1 MHAIRE
7 EDEQEFGAPLAAT
20 DAQAALVDDA
30 IAQYSEMESEAMAAE
45 GRGEGEAEESEVP
58 TEFLQ
63 EDANALLEL
72 PPTTRRP
79 SPIAQLVAYRPLS
92 VVLAA
97 VLIAVVSAMWLA
109 VGGSLHLSLD
119 EELLEANSDPL
130 VRHHDSVLHLQDFDS
145 NVQLAE
151 NEVLG
156 ELMEADNQRRLLHVA
171 SDISS
176 RSGVAGGGNLTI
188 NDKNE
193 PAASASRRRLSP
205 AVATHVC
212 SPSDARTRL
221 TLLYE
226 ARSGDSLLIP
236 EALEAV
242 HSIEADLK
250 RTLHAEGICWAD
262 EACECLPFDSIAS
275 YLYPRIVNPAS
286 AQPALVA
293 DGGAPTRPVCAPSYS
308 VGDLGSALGWL
319 ADHGKSA
326 FARRKDTTAL
336 LSQRQLQHDAHQ
348 GNASGLHADTVH
360 SNLEND
366 MSNAAAAEDIAAAAG
381 VAPSRYLRTYV
392 FLSRSKWHAA
402 KQADPAVTARL
413 RAALDKAASS
423 LRVRCVPFGSQ
434 DPLYAPLLP
443 APRRPHTALPSE
455 LNLTFFLRRP
465 TRCHS
470 ARMYYELEEPGK
482 VVINAEQMEWLKSDI
497 WLLVS
502 ALCLIG
508 IYMRLAFRSTALAL
522 LAPLQI
528 VLSFPLMFWA
538 VGTLFGQAQLS
549 VLVLATL
556 FVVAG
561 VSSDNLFVVHE
572 TWRQSAL
579 LTFRGRPAELPD
591 RVWWTLRSAGHP
603 LLIADV
609 TTAFA
614 LFINCLSSIE
624 AIYQFGLCGGVLILL
639 NFVLAL
645 TYMPA
650 LLVLEETGRLPRTQ
664 PPSPEHTAARMHSL
678 DAIHRTL
685 SRRKYAILLAFVVG
699 VAALVPSAL
708 DVTAT
713 KSPSPTLFDQTESER
728 AFAHIRSVPAL
739 AHILAP
745 PPAAADAAPFIG
757 DKAHPSTGYDFAVSR
772 KMLTHAE
779 LEAAAAAGSWPDRY
793 LHTLDGTARPP
804 PPLGTLSYAV
814 SLGSLLFLDAA
825 FLGALGVACLFASPV
840 GVFCP
845 PSDSHGTPLSG
856 RFACVSSGPIG
867 LLSIAASALALICS
881 IGLLT
886 LSGFPEAFYH
896 QLTCR
901 GSVHTIGPLLGALVL
916 LHSPPLIFLGLAL
929 RWEQPVFIFA
939 PPISCEGH
947 GSQAASR
954 RALGSLAAFCL
965 SLTSF
970 MWGLSLLS
978 RTAAPAGD
986 VAAAPTSSQA
996 DNGGGDD
1003 IFGAD
1008 GGHGWHIA
1016 GAASL
1021 GVWLALVLLWDSL
1034 VVMLAALASATGT
1047 QIANL
1052 APPRPGSDSGL
1063 AEAAGLRGSAALLHI
1078 AGWSVLLLSG
1088 MPTAFTS
1095 TFGHGAGAVGNAL
1108 GLLLLLNAAA
1118 HGLTLACQVTGDR
1131 VWVLAPTADWAD
1143 RPPWPLAVHFVA
1155 GLLFALFGVWSLLVA
1170 NDDTVDWIGCP
1181 SDAAALATHLA
1192 PGAEPPLMSRLS
1204 LVDLHQCAKQQER
1217 LADSAAA
1224 TLSLQHEAFASQ
1236 RQYALSLSLLLC
1248 LDGGL
1253 CLLAAYVVYGGRQVG
1268 AIRPP
1273 DPADNSRTT
1282 AQMSDDAG
1290 DAEDDIIDHEDE
1302 GDEGSGGYGG
1312 MAAVGED
1319 GSWEERSDPGAFFD
1333 APALLA
1339 RINTLSGFSRAH
1351 LGAFSVAGLLLEG
1364 WAITLLGLA
1373 LTPAAFH
1380 AAFGTGAAAGTA
1392 LGLMLVFVHSPG
1404 FGMLSLVFRANR
1416 PMWVFA
1422 PTRASQRS
1430 LLPCGLSAM
1439 ASVLSLVFGV
1449 AIWHRSDA
1457 LTAQLPPMPPPMPP
1471 PPPPS
1476 HAAEMATPLGG
1487 WTMGSS
1493 GSTDTPGEGVL
1504 LSLLLLVVAANLAA
1518 AGMVQL
1524 RNRPRAYL
1532 RPHPGCRTAAER
1544 ATLGVQ
1550 LLVTALAMGWAAVAV
1565 FFVAANPL
1573 LAESV
1578 LGHHRVLPITTEIA
1592 LVLFSC
1598 FLAWASYCMGARLCF
1613 GILQPP
1619 PSAYA
1624 SDSPKRLCAWIAA
1637 ALILLAVLLP
1647 LLSCNGDSLC
1657 AFEAY
1662 SNGLVAL
1669 LVHAIFVTHGQ
1680 YTGQVKANMYF
1691 IRDPKHVRTCS
1702 YLVTTALMA
1711 AAGIGYLRALFP
1723 PGSIRLHSY
1732 GLAPVPL
1739 VLCCAGASVCLVSW
1753 PALAIAADVRYTG
1766 RAICGFEPLDGP
1778 PGRRADKVKGFF
1790 MLLLSMIVATG
1801 GAIML
1806 TAATTLISIDT
1817 DAPPGRGGAQ
1827 DLSGGW
1833 TAAQVPIAEAELC
1846 HVVWGL
1852 DELIFPH
1859 TAAGD
1864 AAAVL
1869 ADPSPVGIEFLDGFR
1884 PEVPAAQL
1892 ELLRVCSFLTPER
1905 LEASRD
1911 YSPLHSQQPAVTCV
1925 MAELNAWLRANG
1937 EAKGFGTRALPV
1949 AEALFAPA
1957 MVSLLR
1963 DRPELRSHVG
1973 FTNATLARVGWLRI
1987 DLYAQFARAGARAV
2001 EYALDPQF
2009 LAAARE
2015 RWDAWFDGLGGA
2027 DTAAVAAGGA
2037 SKSVSVLRFGWHD
2050 CPKWGM
2056 LATERAFL
2064 EGVGRAC
2071 ITTPLFT
2078 MAMILPFLRSVSMAY
2093 LVMVTLLLMVVTTL
2107 GSLRLL
2113 GIPLGAVEALAL
2125 SLVMGVSVDYI
2136 VHLAYAYVHT
2146 MTEDRFHKSRAALAA
2161 RTQSISAAAATTL
2174 LTILPMLLAHM
2185 RPLRQV
2191 GAIVGLV
2198 TIISL
2203 VFAMLF
2209 FAALVMVI
2217 GPRRTRKWPKGMPTP
2232 ARTRRTD
2239 GHGGGGDDDE
2249 SEDPL
2254 TGANG
2259 EVINGVRPG
2268 QGWGLHVDV
2277 SDIMD
2282 IHGSH
2287 GGSGMEVSDL
2297 ADSRRGDRRSEQYQ
2311 SRLNRARSSNRAAKA
2326 RSATRVGGG
2335 RGSSGDASVG
2345 TAGGAHHGGS
2355 IPSGGGSGG
2364 GRQADEQ
2371 DDDDDEML

>member
-1 MHAIRE
+1 
-7 EDEQEFGAPLAAT
+7 
-20 DAQAALVDDA
+20 
-30 IAQYSEMESEAMAAE
+30 
-45 GRGEGEAEESEVP
+45 
-58 TEFLQ
+58 
-63 EDANALLEL
+63 
-72 PPTTRRP
+72 
-79 SPIAQLVAYRPLS
+79 
-92 VVLAA
+92 
-97 VLIAVVSAMWLA
+97 
-109 VGGSLHLSLD
+109 
-119 EELLEANSDPL
+119 
-130 VRHHDSVLHLQDFDS
+130 
-145 NVQLAE
+145 
-151 NEVLG
+151 
-156 ELMEADNQRRLLHVA
+156 
-171 SDISS
+171 
-176 RSGVAGGGNLTI
+176 
-188 NDKNE
+188 
-193 PAASASRRRLSP
+193 
-205 AVATHVC
+205 
-212 SPSDARTRL
+212 
-221 TLLYE
+221 
-226 ARSGDSLLIP
+226 
-236 EALEAV
+236 
-242 HSIEADLK
+242 
-250 RTLHAEGICWAD
+250 
-262 EACECLPFDSIAS
+262 
-275 YLYPRIVNPAS
+275 
-286 AQPALVA
+286 
-293 DGGAPTRPVCAPSYS
+293 
-308 VGDLGSALGWL
+308 
-319 ADHGKSA
+319 
-326 FARRKDTTAL
+326 
-336 LSQRQLQHDAHQ
+336 
-348 GNASGLHADTVH
+348 
-360 SNLEND
+360 
-366 MSNAAAAEDIAAAAG
+366 
-381 VAPSRYLRTYV
+381 
-392 FLSRSKWHAA
+392 
-402 KQADPAVTARL
+402 
-413 RAALDKAASS
+413 
-423 LRVRCVPFGSQ
+423 
-434 DPLYAPLLP
+434 
-443 APRRPHTALPSE
+443 
-455 LNLTFFLRRP
+455 
-465 TRCHS
+465 
-470 ARMYYELEEPGK
+470 
-482 VVINAEQMEWLKSDI
+482 
-497 WLLVS
+497 
-502 ALCLIG
+502 
-508 IYMRLAFRSTALAL
+508 
-522 LAPLQI
+522 
-528 VLSFPLMFWA
+528 
-538 VGTLFGQAQLS
+538 
-549 VLVLATL
+549 
-556 FVVAG
+556 
-561 VSSDNLFVVHE
+561 
-572 TWRQSAL
+572 
-579 LTFRGRPAELPD
+579 
-591 RVWWTLRSAGHP
+591 
-603 LLIADV
+603 
-609 TTAFA
+609 
-614 LFINCLSSIE
+614 
-624 AIYQFGLCGGVLILL
+624 
-639 NFVLAL
+639 
-645 TYMPA
+645 
-650 LLVLEETGRLPRTQ
+650 
-664 PPSPEHTAARMHSL
+664 
-678 DAIHRTL
+678 
-685 SRRKYAILLAFVVG
+685 
-699 VAALVPSAL
+699 
-708 DVTAT
+708 
-713 KSPSPTLFDQTESER
+713 
-728 AFAHIRSVPAL
+728 
-739 AHILAP
+739 
-745 PPAAADAAPFIG
+745 
-757 DKAHPSTGYDFAVSR
+757 
-772 KMLTHAE
+772 
-779 LEAAAAAGSWPDRY
+779 
-793 LHTLDGTARPP
+793 
-804 PPLGTLSYAV
+804 
-814 SLGSLLFLDAA
+814 
-825 FLGALGVACLFASPV
+825 
-840 GVFCP
+840 
-845 PSDSHGTPLSG
+845 
-856 RFACVSSGPIG
+856 
-867 LLSIAASALALICS
+867 
-881 IGLLT
+881 
-886 LSGFPEAFYH
+886 
-896 QLTCR
+896 
-901 GSVHTIGPLLGALVL
+901 
-916 LHSPPLIFLGLAL
+916 
-929 RWEQPVFIFA
+929 
-939 PPISCEGH
+939 
-947 GSQAASR
+947 
-954 RALGSLAAFCL
+954 
-965 SLTSF
+965 
-970 MWGLSLLS
+970 
-978 RTAAPAGD
+978 
-986 VAAAPTSSQA
+986 
-996 DNGGGDD
+996 
-1003 IFGAD
+1003 
-1008 GGHGWHIA
+1008 
-1016 GAASL
+1016 
-1021 GVWLALVLLWDSL
+1021 
-1034 VVMLAALASATGT
+1034 
-1047 QIANL
+1047 
-1052 APPRPGSDSGL
+1052 
-1063 AEAAGLRGSAALLHI
+1063 
-1078 AGWSVLLLSG
+1078 
-1088 MPTAFTS
+1088 
-1095 TFGHGAGAVGNAL
+1095 
-1108 GLLLLLNAAA
+1108 
-1118 HGLTLACQVTGDR
+1118 
-1131 VWVLAPTADWAD
+1131 
-1143 RPPWPLAVHFVA
+1143 
-1155 GLLFALFGVWSLLVA
+1155 
-1170 NDDTVDWIGCP
+1170 
-1181 SDAAALATHLA
+1181 
-1192 PGAEPPLMSRLS
+1192 
-1204 LVDLHQCAKQQER
+1204 
-1217 LADSAAA
+1217 
-1224 TLSLQHEAFASQ
+1224 
-1236 RQYALSLSLLLC
+1236 
-1248 LDGGL
+1248 
-1253 CLLAAYVVYGGRQVG
+1253 
-1268 AIRPP
+1268 
-1273 DPADNSRTT
+1273 
-1282 AQMSDDAG
+1282 
-1290 DAEDDIIDHEDE
+1290 
-1302 GDEGSGGYGG
+1302 
-1312 MAAVGED
+1312 
-1319 GSWEERSDPGAFFD
+1319 
-1333 APALLA
+1333 
-1339 RINTLSGFSRAH
+1339 
-1351 LGAFSVAGLLLEG
+1351 
-1364 WAITLLGLA
+1364 
-1373 LTPAAFH
+1373 
-1380 AAFGTGAAAGTA
+1380 
-1392 LGLMLVFVHSPG
+1392 MLVFVHSPG

-1422 PTRASQRS
+1422 PTRASQQS

-1723 PGSIRLHSY
+1723 PGSIRLHSCS
-1732 GLAPVPL
+1732 LAPVPL
-1739 VLCCAGASVCLVSW
+1739 VLCCAGASSASSRGQ
-1753 PALAIAADVRYTG
+1753 PSPSPEDRYTG
-1766 RAICGFEPLDGP
+1766 RAIAVSSPRWAAWEARRQGQGLLHVAARRGYGRCDYANCCHDAHWYRH
-1778 PGRRADKVKGFF
+1778 RRAAWPWRRARPLRRLD
-1790 MLLLSMIVATG
+1790 S
-1801 GAIML
+1801 
-1806 TAATTLISIDT
+1806 S
-1817 DAPPGRGGAQ
+1817 
-1827 DLSGGW
+1827 S
-1833 TAAQVPIAEAELC
+1833 VPIAEAELC

-1937 EAKGFGTRALPV
+1937 EAKGFGARAARRGGPLR
-1949 AEALFAPA
+1949 PA

-2209 FAALVMVI
+2209 FAALVMVM
-2217 GPRRTRKWPKGMPTP
+2217 GPRHTRKWPKGMPTP

-2239 GHGGGGDDDE
+2239 GHGGGGDDEE

-2259 EVINGVRPG
+2259 EVISGVRPG